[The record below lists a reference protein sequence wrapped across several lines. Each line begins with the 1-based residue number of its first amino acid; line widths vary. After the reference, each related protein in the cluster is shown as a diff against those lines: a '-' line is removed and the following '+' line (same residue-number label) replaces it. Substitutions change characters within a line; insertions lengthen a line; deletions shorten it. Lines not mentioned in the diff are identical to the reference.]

1 MEGNRCL
8 NISVY
13 KDKKNIS
20 MTARMKGTI
29 VYREMTIRLRAD
41 ILTVT
46 MKTKTYGIISS
57 KY

>member
-1 MEGNRCL
+1 MPKY
-8 NISVY
+8 ISVQSQ
-13 KDKKNIS
+13 KENIS

-41 ILTVT
+41 ISTVT
-46 MKTKTYGIISS
+46 MKTKTHGIISS